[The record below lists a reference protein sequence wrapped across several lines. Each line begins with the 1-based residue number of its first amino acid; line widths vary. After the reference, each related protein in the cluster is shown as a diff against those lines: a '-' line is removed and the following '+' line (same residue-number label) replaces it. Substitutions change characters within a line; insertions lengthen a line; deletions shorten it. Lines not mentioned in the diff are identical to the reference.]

1 MTSHFVAS
9 MEHAWIH
16 QRMLMPAIVFVTRR
30 GTESEPMG
38 TVSDSEAVFVISLR
52 GVRGIWDEENPKCS

>member
-1 MTSHFVAS
+1 

-38 TVSDSEAVFVISLR
+38 TVVSDSEAVFVNFPEGAFEAS
-52 GVRGIWDEENPKCS
+52 GVKRTQNVAE